1 MKEKKSILEIKE
13 ILAINIPPKRENA
26 AKGQMRAVGVGVNI
40 HGRLRWRFDPTIFK
54 RAGYKNMNHWIN
66 DCYALLKMEVDNDTT
81 DADV

>member
-1 MKEKKSILEIKE
+1 MKEKKSVLTIKE
-13 ILAINIPPKRENA
+13 IPAINIPPKRENIV
-26 AKGQMRAVGVGVNI
+26 KGQMCAVGGGVNI

>member
-1 MKEKKSILEIKE
+1 MKPKKSVLAIKE
-13 ILAINIPPKRENA
+13 IPLIIIPPKRENVP
-26 AKGQMRAVGVGVNI
+26 KGQMRAIDKAVNI

-66 DCYALLKMEVDNDTT
+66 DCYALLRMEVDNDST